1 MGWIEWIEWSKWI
14 NLKKIVYDIR
24 FRLIVTWNKF
34 KIKRIKI

>member
-1 MGWIEWIEWSKWI
+1 MGWIEWSKWI
-14 NLKKIVYDIR
+14 NLKKIVNDIR